1 MQSKRYSCYFANPE
15 SGTILEVATRII
27 LHNKP
32 LNRDKN
38 MEKALIIIPTYNEN
52 ETIQIIIPAIKKVVK
67 DIHILVVDDNSPD
80 GTSATV
86 KKMAEKT
93 DGIFVLDRKKKNGL
107 GKAYINGFKW
117 ALERDYDL
125 IFEMDADYSHDPRY
139 LPDFLEA
146 AKDNDLVIGSRYIT
160 GVNVINWPMHRLL
173 ISYCG
178 NIAARF
184 IAGIKIKDCT
194 GGFKCF
200 RKEVL
205 KSLNLNR
212 IGSSGYSFQVEM
224 NYHVERKGFR
234 IKEIPIVFTD
244 RTIGES
250 KMSGGIVGEALFLLW
265 KLRINS
271 FFTAR

>member
-1 MQSKRYSCYFANPE
+1 
-15 SGTILEVATRII
+15 
-27 LHNKP
+27 
-32 LNRDKN
+32 
-38 MEKALIIIPTYNEN
+38 MEKTLIIIPTYNEN
-52 ETIQIIIPAIKKVVK
+52 ETIQIIIPAIKKVVSEA
-67 DIHILVVDDNSPD
+67 HILVVDDNSPD

-86 KKMAEKT
+86 KKMAEDI
-93 DGIFVLDRKKKNGL
+93 DGLFVLDRKKKNGL

-117 ALERDYDL
+117 ALEKGYEL
-125 IFEMDADYSHDPRY
+125 IFEMDADYSHDPKY

-160 GVNVINWPMHRLL
+160 GVNVVNWPMHRLL

-178 NIAARF
+178 NIAARL

-200 RKEVL
+200 RSEVL
-205 KSLNLNR
+205 RSLNLNR

-234 IKEIPIVFTD
+234 IKEVPIVFTD

-271 FFTAR
+271 IFAAR

>member
-1 MQSKRYSCYFANPE
+1 
-15 SGTILEVATRII
+15 
-27 LHNKP
+27 
-32 LNRDKN
+32 
-38 MEKALIIIPTYNEN
+38 MEKTLIIIPTYNEN
-52 ETIQIIIPAIKKVVK
+52 ETIQIIIPEIKKVVSEA
-67 DIHILVVDDNSPD
+67 HILVVDDNSPD

-86 KKMAEKT
+86 KKMAEEI
-93 DGIFVLDRKKKNGL
+93 DGLFVLDRKKKNGL

-117 ALERDYDL
+117 ALEREYEL
-125 IFEMDADYSHDPRY
+125 IFEMDADYSHDPKY

-160 GVNVINWPMHRLL
+160 GVNVVNWPMHRLL

-178 NIAARF
+178 NIAARL

-200 RKEVL
+200 RSEVL
-205 KSLNLNR
+205 RSLNLNR

-234 IKEIPIVFTD
+234 IKEVPIVFTD

-271 FFTAR
+271 IFTAR